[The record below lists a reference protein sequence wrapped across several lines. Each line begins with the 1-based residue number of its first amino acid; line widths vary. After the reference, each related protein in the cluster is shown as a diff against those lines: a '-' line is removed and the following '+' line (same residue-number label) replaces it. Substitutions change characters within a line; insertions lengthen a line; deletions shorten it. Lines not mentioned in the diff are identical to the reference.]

1 MNGAMDFDPVL
12 LRAFVAVKETG
23 GFTRAA
29 ERLHLSQSAVSHQI
43 RRLEELAGTALLV
56 RTTRSLRLT
65 EDGEQFLRH
74 AEQVLQAHEALA
86 RRFQRANIAG
96 AVRFGVPENFMDERL
111 PPLLTRFAQLFPAV
125 RLDVTVGTY
134 LELRTQVD
142 AGALDMAVLMSLP
155 TGPERDQYEGTVLRR
170 TRFVWAAAPT
180 FQFAGH
186 GPLPMAFA
194 PSPCL
199 HRQVGVAALEE
210 AGVAWRM
217 AFTSPSQ
224 QGLRAAVLA
233 GFAMTALPQGDLETN
248 MVVIDGQHGLPPL
261 PAAAFSLICSSKDQA
276 PATMALAQLL
286 AEMPTVL

>member
-1 MNGAMDFDPVL
+1 MNSAMDFDPAL

-43 RRLEELAGTALLV
+43 RRLEQLAGTALLV

-65 EDGEQFLRH
+65 EDGEQFLSH

-86 RRFQRANIAG
+86 RRFQRADIDG
-96 AVRFGVPENFMDERL
+96 VIRFGVPENFMDERL

-125 RLDVTVGTY
+125 RLDVTVATY

-155 TGPERDQYEGTVLRR
+155 TGPERDQYEGTVLRH

-180 FQFAGH
+180 FQLAGH

-210 AGVAWRM
+210 AGVAWRV

-233 GFAMTALPQGDLETN
+233 GFAMTALPQGDLEAN
-248 MVVIDGQHGLPPL
+248 MVVVDAQHGLPPL
-261 PAAAFSLICSSKDQA
+261 PAAAFSMICSSKGQA
-276 PATMALAQLL
+276 PAAMALAQLL